1 MKPNGRNMGELF
13 AFDDSNY
20 TTAWGDLEPAIGHQ
34 LK

>member
-1 MKPNGRNMGELF
+1 MKPNGRNMGELL

-20 TTAWGDLEPAIGHQ
+20 TAAWRDLEPAIGHQ